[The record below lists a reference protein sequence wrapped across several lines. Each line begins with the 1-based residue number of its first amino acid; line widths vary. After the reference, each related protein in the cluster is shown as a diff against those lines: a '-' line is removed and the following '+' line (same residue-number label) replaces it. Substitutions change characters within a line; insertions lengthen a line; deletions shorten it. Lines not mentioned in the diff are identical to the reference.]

1 MTIQTTVSALQ
12 SLHAGITGVTSAP
25 VALPITIDPRR
36 LPLVFSWP
44 GPTAPDGWAGNAGD
58 WYRVRRTY
66 VVRCY
71 VAEVTADGST
81 QDDAGYQAAS
91 LLLQRFGVAY
101 MEDPNI
107 GGAVAHI
114 GPVLDSGVAILDY
127 GGKDYH
133 GFEFRLD
140 ITEKVAL

>member
-12 SLHAGITGVTSAP
+12 SLHSAITGVTSAP
-25 VALPITIDPRR
+25 TALPITIDARR

-44 GPTAPDGWAGNAGD
+44 GPTSPAGWASSAGQ
-58 WYRVRRTY
+58 WYRTERTY
-66 VVRCY
+66 IIRCY

-81 QDDAGYQAAS
+81 QDDAGYQAAA

-101 MEDPNI
+101 MGDPNLD
-107 GGAVAHI
+107 GAVAHLGAI
-114 GPVLDSGVAILDY
+114 LDSGVAILDY

-140 ITEKVAL
+140 ITEKVSL